1 MPRRAPRP
9 VIATGATL
17 GDAPARV
24 QDRVHACP
32 AGGSVAKCYRRPS
45 RRARPCRRSAVSTC
59 KRASTLIDFDNK
71 GFLKLKRDDKY
82 AEMASTLLIEG
93 EKVIDAYRSMRD
105 GVVFT
110 DRRIISIN
118 VQGITGSKKDF
129 TSLPYRNIVAY
140 SVETS
145 GTFDLDSELEI
156 YFSSLGK
163 VKFEFTGST
172 AIEEVSRYIS
182 QAIL

>member
-1 MPRRAPRP
+1 M
-9 VIATGATL
+9 
-17 GDAPARV
+17 
-24 QDRVHACP
+24 
-32 AGGSVAKCYRRPS
+32 
-45 RRARPCRRSAVSTC
+45 
-59 KRASTLIDFDNK
+59 IDFDNK
-71 GFLKLKRDDKY
+71 SFFKLKQDDKY
-82 AEMASTLLIEG
+82 AGMVAELLLEG
-93 EKVIDAYRSMRD
+93 EQVISAYRAMRD

-110 DRRIISIN
+110 DRRIIAIN

-163 VKFEFTGST
+163 VTFEFTGST
-172 AIEEVSRYIS
+172 AIVEISRQVSR
-182 QAIL
+182 AIL